1 MSTILDTISNN
12 QVLSGLAVAV
22 ILALV
27 GACLKWNRDRRNSQK
42 IYDFMLESQSK
53 TGFTFRST
61 EAISSATKIP
71 EKRVASLCIKHPNLK
86 RNEKQ
91 KQSWKLIGSSRI

>member
-1 MSTILDTISNN
+1 MNAIFDTISNN
-12 QVLSGLAVAV
+12 QLISGIAVAV

-27 GACLKWNRDRRNSQK
+27 GAGLKWNRDRRDSQK
-42 IYDFMLESQSK
+42 IYDFMLKSQSR
-53 TGFTFRST
+53 TDFTFRST

-71 EKRVASLCIKHPNLK
+71 EKRVENLCIKHPNIK

-91 KQSWKLIGSSRI
+91 RQSWKLVG